1 MLMPKGEVLSSSPA
15 TQSTPPILVPSS
27 KLLRTYLA
35 ENPAN
40 NYLYQILGQ
49 LARFSGAFEL
59 PANGKDGS
67 TAWMM
72 KKRKSV
78 LADGYA

>member
-15 TQSTPPILVPSS
+15 TQSVLAILVPSS
-27 KLLRTYLA
+27 KLFHTYLA

-59 PANGKDGS
+59 PANGTDGS
-67 TAWMM
+67 TTWMM
-72 KKRKSV
+72 RRTGSV
-78 LADGYA
+78 LADVYT